1 MQEDAQDN
9 LVMLQCN
16 SVTSKVL
23 VSTVTTKCSWWK
35 GYECMVVFARSI
47 KLYLPPLMD

>member
-1 MQEDAQDN
+1 MPWVAAGN

-35 GYECMVVFARSI
+35 GYECMVVSARSI